1 MESEIETQISLKKT
15 ILRAELRVLT
25 LIMRK
30 QFEVVPKIRKF
41 ETMGKR
47 HCSQWQK
54 KKVRDKQKYGVK
66 VTCIF

>member
-47 HCSQWQK
+47 HCSQ
-54 KKVRDKQKYGVK
+54 
-66 VTCIF
+66 